1 MRYSLLTGRCN
12 GRCNGRSPLTSS
24 VLPGDSQA
32 PVLMVATIGVLSLAL
47 PQVLVGVS
55 GSAWAIAQPLLGFV
69 ARGPRCQAEASSTWS
84 STAIRALTSSG
95 GTAGNVAMRTW
106 LRPSFR

>member
-1 MRYSLLTGRCN
+1 MRYSLLT

-24 VLPGDSQA
+24 VLPGDS
-32 PVLMVATIGVLSLAL
+32 
-47 PQVLVGVS
+47 
-55 GSAWAIAQPLLGFV
+55 QPLLGFV

>member
-12 GRCNGRSPLTSS
+12 GRSPLTSI

>member
-1 MRYSLLTGRCN
+1 M
-12 GRCNGRSPLTSS
+12 
-24 VLPGDSQA
+24 
-32 PVLMVATIGVLSLAL
+32 VLMALMAATIGVLSLAL

-55 GSAWAIAQPLLGFV
+55 GSGWAIAQPQLGFV